1 MGACWHVRSTSH
13 RSFKIAAFGD
23 STGAMGVVWVAVQ
36 PAMTTDT
43 KAAGWDELSDEDLIR
58 IYVDRQ
64 IDQAFGALVRRYQ
77 LRLFRVVV
85 GMVGDPSQAEELC
98 QRALVKAALRLDQ
111 LREGQAFYAWLITV
125 ARATVIDEIRSNERR
140 RRREEASAPT
150 EVADDAAERHH
161 VKDAVRQVLAQMVPD
176 DRLIL
181 VLADLEKHSMSEL
194 AAILECGESAAK
206 MRLKRAR
213 ERFRKLYGE
222 MS

>member
-1 MGACWHVRSTSH
+1 M
-13 RSFKIAAFGD
+13 
-23 STGAMGVVWVAVQ
+23 Q
-36 PAMTTDT
+36 QLMTTET
-43 KAAGWDELSDEDLIR
+43 TATGWDALSDEELIS
-58 IYVDRQ
+58 IYMERQ

-77 LRLFRVVV
+77 VRLFRIIV
-85 GMVGDPSQAEELC
+85 GMVGDPSLAEELC

-140 RRREEASAPT
+140 KRREEASAPID
-150 EVADDAAERHH
+150 EADDAAERHH
-161 VKDAVRQVLAQMVPD
+161 VKDAVRNVLAQLAPD
-176 DRLIL
+176 DRLVL
-181 VLADLEKHSMSEL
+181 VLADLEKHSMTEL

-213 ERFRKLYGE
+213 ERFRSLYEE